1 MGLRWLLLA
10 IALAGCTSTPITDEA
25 TEQTVAEILATPAED
40 PVKSR
45 RCLSV
50 HVYDSVKILDRHR
63 LLFSGIGGKYWLN
76 QLRAPCVGMRR
87 NDTLV
92 FRLHSSQVCSL
103 DSFSA
108 VNDPWWWFNRTSGL
122 CMLGEFQ
129 PVTEHQVRLLEEA
142 LRVRPR
148 TSDDQP

>member
-1 MGLRWLLLA
+1 LLLA

-40 PVKSR
+40 AVKSR

-50 HVYDSVKILDRHR
+50 HAYDSVKILDRHR
-63 LLFSGIGGKYWLN
+63 LLFSGIGGKHWLN
-76 QLRAPCVGMRR
+76 HLRAPCVGMRR

-92 FRLHSSQVCSL
+92 FRLHGSQVCSL